1 MRILA
6 RFPKFDEESP
16 ADAASRSPQAA
27 QARAAVVEKTVAE
40 PVVERPVAQ
49 DEPAELAEPASTAS
63 ERQRLADRLK
73 HVVTPRRR
81 GLREIHAGWGSIG
94 FLAVIAAGVWGLAWW
109 RDHQTPPVVDEHA
122 VPHVAAA
129 PLESPS
135 QLTR

>member
-6 RFPKFDEESP
+6 RFPKFDEGSP

-27 QARAAVVEKTVAE
+27 EAHAAGVAE
-40 PVVERPVAQ
+40 AVARPVVEPAAAR
-49 DEPAELAEPASTAS
+49 DEPADLAEPAPTPW
-63 ERQRLADRLK
+63 ERRRLSDRLK

-109 RDHQTPPVVDEHA
+109 RDHQLQPVVDVHA
-122 VPHVAAA
+122 APHVAAA
-129 PLESPS
+129 PLESPA
-135 QLTR
+135 QITR